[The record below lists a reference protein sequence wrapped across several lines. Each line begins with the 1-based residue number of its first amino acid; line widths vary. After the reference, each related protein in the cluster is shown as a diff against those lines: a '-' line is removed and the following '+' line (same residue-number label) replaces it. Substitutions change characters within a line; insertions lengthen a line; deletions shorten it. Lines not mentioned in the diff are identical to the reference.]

1 MSFIERLKQRTQQ
14 RFADAER
21 RVLER
26 RQQQAPAPTPPAPQR
41 PAGIQQLLKAFQPTI
56 EAMRPITEPLAEI
69 ARPIVEPLKTP
80 PRIRIR
86 TREEQKRFEEEQR
99 EAQADNWFAR
109 MLIPRRVE
117 RTGNILQDTLANVQR
132 GLETPAARAVMEPF
146 VAISKGAGG
155 AITGDIIPRRGE
167 TPREFYKRQPQLGE
181 VVSRELEKTG
191 IPVLPIVGGF
201 LAEALL
207 PPYGVGGAGRFADD
221 IIKATTLNAKENIIK
236 RGIRGITDDEA
247 TTLARTLTPI
257 KNKRT
262 VQKRLDDFVR
272 ARQQTRVV
280 APTPEALPTRAITPP
295 TPVFRDEG
303 PVTTRILRDLEGRSS
318 VSKQYILD
326 ATNRPEVK
334 QVERD
339 IIRNVIDSF
348 GDTVPVQDFAN
359 KVKTEL
365 LPLTTK
371 KSDIYKGKHRLQEG
385 MLEEGAFTPKYEET
399 VLPDNLRGRVQ
410 SYRENIY
417 ESPIKTKAGQVHFA
431 HITNNYY
438 GHTRIEDLTDGTTRR
453 VIEVQSDLYQKR
465 GMEQGVRIFGG
476 IQDKTRKAEIA
487 KLQQYTNPTAHFRM
501 IREEI
506 KNAAQDGK
514 TRLKFPTGETAMKIE
529 GLGEANQAGWRIPGE
544 GPQGSA
550 LMLGPETANKLK
562 IGLKISN
569 SEADG
574 DWVITEVLGDGKFK
588 AVSKLSSEQLYPN
601 LSLKDAIK
609 NIQARHPSRIETFD
623 ISGKIDTENPIY
635 RFYEK
640 EVAQYLK
647 RYGGQRVTDPQGVS
661 WIEIDVPKSLAKV
674 PVEAFGAAA
683 GIEQDEEGRIRFDP
697 EKAMLGVAGIAGIS
711 RLKRIREKARVGV
724 VPPLEVPP
732 AVGVMTP
739 EAPLVRNIDLPLE
752 KIDHIKPPTKR
763 PPSLEKL
770 GLRKKPD
777 LITRPEDVLLRER
790 IRAQARGAKEAAK
803 AGRVLTRDALRL
815 KREGHEK
822 AITELRDVNKKVV
835 QSLKD
840 ETKNIAQ
847 KKQAIVDY
855 AKDKLPLDLR
865 GKLISAVSR
874 ATSEG
879 DVASAVR
886 RINILRNEEIK
897 KDVVKN
903 IEDIIK
909 NIDALPPNQQ
919 RRILEETEGI
929 TLSSFSPE
937 TQKKLG
943 ELKDFI
949 SQKPEAVYRF
959 GAKTIKKAE
968 RTLELGKIPLK
979 EVPLRDIINKS
990 NRLSFVLEE
999 GKLMNKITGRIKDLK
1014 VQNALREVAE
1024 SNPVNL
1030 DRGLPP
1036 PRKPGDPIPMTSF
1049 SGVRDDTIEAM
1060 RKGTQY
1066 YVSPDVGFSIF
1077 DNDVLFGKVWQTF
1090 KHPADLATD
1099 LTNKMRN
1106 KTIDDLFENVKNI
1119 EAKHGKLKVENYE
1132 NVTLYAALRQT
1143 GGRAKLQKSD
1153 PRIFTDTFLDSIKLS
1168 DGEME
1173 FYNLGR
1179 SIFDELRPQIEDV
1192 LWKTRGEKLGKVDNY
1207 WSWMTDFENSDELF
1221 MRLSGD
1227 YNLTSRTAQGF
1238 TKSRVLGASDRINLN
1253 ALDVLVKH
1261 INDASMFI
1269 HQEELLNH
1277 LGKIAR
1283 SDEFTK
1289 SVGEMGQRWT
1299 LGWIDLLSR
1308 GGTPKGYRPGPLTQ
1322 VIHNIGHGVLGFR
1335 LSPVVKQP
1343 LAKVVSYGYLGNTLN
1358 IDKEFFT
1365 NPSIRDALHKI
1376 SAQQKYR
1383 SFDDPAYTALA
1394 KNKRLVDWQKKGYQA
1409 IKTVDSY
1416 MADSVWYAAYRTNL
1430 EKRKIA
1436 FNLEDFRNGKNIDDK
1451 AKIYADYV
1459 VRRTQGSS
1467 EFKDAPL
1474 MYATQANRDS
1484 VIALL
1489 QFQRFVHNQ
1498 SMLWRDAKTAL
1509 IKEKDPIKAA
1519 SISTALVAAGLANSY
1534 ITTGMAQIFSSEDTA
1549 KREREKAISRR
1560 FFDAIVG
1567 QIPVVSNI
1575 VSVAE
1580 FEGTGI
1586 PVADVLRRG
1595 VLESPKMFTA
1605 ETPEARMRAAT
1616 RVAESAAI
1624 IGGIS
1629 GAGQAGQIVRRLIP
1643 APRKAPRRGPLSM
1656 PSLRMPR
1663 TELPSLKLPRQ

>member
-69 ARPIVEPLKTP
+69 ARPIVEPIKTP
-80 PRIRIR
+80 SRIRIR
-86 TREEQKRFEEEQR
+86 TKEEQR

-109 MLIPRRVE
+109 MLMPKRVE

-155 AITGDIIPRRGE
+155 VVTGDIIPRRGE

-181 VVSRELEKTG
+181 VVSRELDKTG

-236 RGIRGITDDEA
+236 KGIKGITNDEA

-262 VQKRLDDFVR
+262 VQRRLDDFVR
-272 ARQQTRVV
+272 AKQQARAVT
-280 APTPEALPTRAITPP
+280 PTPEVPPARAITPP
-295 TPVFRDEG
+295 TPV
-303 PVTTRILRDLEGRSS
+303 
-318 VSKQYILD
+318 
-326 ATNRPEVK
+326 
-334 QVERD
+334 
-339 IIRNVIDSF
+339 
-348 GDTVPVQDFAN
+348 
-359 KVKTEL
+359 
-365 LPLTTK
+365 
-371 KSDIYKGKHRLQEG
+371 
-385 MLEEGAFTPKYEET
+385 
-399 VLPDNLRGRVQ
+399 
-410 SYRENIY
+410 
-417 ESPIKTKAGQVHFA
+417 
-431 HITNNYY
+431 
-438 GHTRIEDLTDGTTRR
+438 
-453 VIEVQSDLYQKR
+453 
-465 GMEQGVRIFGG
+465 
-476 IQDKTRKAEIA
+476 
-487 KLQQYTNPTAHFRM
+487 
-501 IREEI
+501 
-506 KNAAQDGK
+506 
-514 TRLKFPTGETAMKIE
+514 
-529 GLGEANQAGWRIPGE
+529 EA
-544 GPQGSA
+544 
-550 LMLGPETANKLK
+550 
-562 IGLKISN
+562 
-569 SEADG
+569 
-574 DWVITEVLGDGKFK
+574 
-588 AVSKLSSEQLYPN
+588 
-601 LSLKDAIK
+601 
-609 NIQARHPSRIETFD
+609 
-623 ISGKIDTENPIY
+623 
-635 RFYEK
+635 
-640 EVAQYLK
+640 
-647 RYGGQRVTDPQGVS
+647 
-661 WIEIDVPKSLAKV
+661 
-674 PVEAFGAAA
+674 
-683 GIEQDEEGRIRFDP
+683 
-697 EKAMLGVAGIAGIS
+697 
-711 RLKRIREKARVGV
+711 IREKARVGV

-1343 LAKVVSYGYLGNTLN
+1343 LAKVVSYSYLGNTLN